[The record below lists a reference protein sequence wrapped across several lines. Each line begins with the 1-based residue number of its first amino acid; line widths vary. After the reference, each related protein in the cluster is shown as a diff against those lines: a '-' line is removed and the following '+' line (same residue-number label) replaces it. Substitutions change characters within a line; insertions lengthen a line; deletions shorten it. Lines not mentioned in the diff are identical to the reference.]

1 MKAHFFIIILISFC
15 TLSCSENCV
24 IPDEPTPDDG
34 ISWEQISGKIA
45 YVKGNILYLLDAD
58 SGSVQSLGTT
68 NLTNLKWNKTLSQI
82 TGIRFSDDSTYTLEA
97 IDLDGNHSI
106 LNSSLISKYYDWLPD
121 GRLVNFSVGGKL
133 LINNEVL
140 IDRIFNPISGLA
152 CSPDGNKIVIS
163 TDNLIENILLEIDI
177 NSLEQRIIERS
188 VNIFEPDFEQPVY
201 SLESDKVL
209 YVTYTVVIRLFDP
222 ALHQYRVWSTTKLEL
237 GAGKDICRSDNLQRI
252 LYTKVDASNARIIG
266 VYSLDIINGDS
277 IELIMEGYS
286 PIWIY

>member
-1 MKAHFFIIILISFC
+1 MKKIVYIIILISFV

-24 IPDEPTPDDG
+24 IPDEPIPDDG
-34 ISWEQISGKIA
+34 ISWEQINGRLA
-45 YVKGNILYLLDAD
+45 YLKGNILYLLDAD
-58 SGSVQSLGTT
+58 SGSVKSLGAT
-68 NLTNLKWNKTLSQI
+68 NLTNLKWNKSASLI
-82 TGIRFSDDSTYTLEA
+82 TGIRFNEDSTYSLEG
-97 IDLDGNHSI
+97 IDLNGTHAVIN
-106 LNSSLISKYYDWLPD
+106 NSLSTKYYDWLPD

-252 LYTKVDASNARIIG
+252 LYTKVDASNARLIG
-266 VYSLDIINGDS
+266 VYSLDITNGDS
-277 IELIMEGYS
+277 VELVKEGHT
-286 PIWIY
+286 PVWIY